1 MRDKTST
8 SDADLNNPPDHGG
21 EQAVEGCAGFRKPL
35 PNDKAKAVPDVAQAY
50 EPRFAKVARIIWSL
64 GGSDFEVGLAL
75 GVGEITIDKRKYEH
89 ADFRN
94 ACRLGCDLADGAVKR
109 SLFQRACGYSYWDVK
124 IFHWRG
130 RIIRAPFL
138 KHVPADVKAAIFWLT
153 NRRPSEWSNKG
164 GSSKPVQKNDFEQLH
179 RELIEL
185 RSGQK

>member
-1 MRDKTST
+1 MRDDTST
-8 SDADLNNPPDHGG
+8 SNADLNNLPDHERDQPAERRSGS
-21 EQAVEGCAGFRKPL
+21 RKPL
-35 PNDKAKAVPDVAQAY
+35 PNNKSKDGPDVAQAY

-75 GVGEITIDKRKYEH
+75 GVEEITIDKWKYEY

-94 ACRLGCDLADGAVKR
+94 ACRLGCDLADGAVER
-109 SLFQRACGYSYWDVK
+109 SLYQRACGYSYWDVK

-164 GSSKPVQKNDFEQLH
+164 GSSKPVQKSDFEQLH

-185 RSGQK
+185 RSGKK